1 MTRTVA
7 ARTELTAEDVEE
19 MQRAGEWRQ
28 LRQIFIAELGISLVA
43 HTLNFT
49 FNFMQS
55 TIFNRQSRVIDVTPE
70 R

>member
-28 LRQIFIAELGISLVA
+28 LRQIFIAELGRSLVA